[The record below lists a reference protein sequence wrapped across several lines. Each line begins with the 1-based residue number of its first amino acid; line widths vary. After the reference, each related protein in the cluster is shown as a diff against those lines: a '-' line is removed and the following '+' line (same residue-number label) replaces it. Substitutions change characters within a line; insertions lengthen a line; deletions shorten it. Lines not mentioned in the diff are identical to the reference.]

1 MTYIKT
7 YVADYNDLIK
17 MSTSDVVF
25 RYRKYDCLIGDTKS
39 VDYVN
44 KVLKE
49 EYEKE
54 NQINR

>member
-17 MSTSDVVF
+17 MSTSDIVF

-49 EYEKE
+49 EHEK
-54 NQINR
+54 NQINS

>member
-17 MSTSDVVF
+17 MSTSDIVF

-54 NQINR
+54 YQINR

>member
-17 MSTSDVVF
+17 MSTSDIVF

>member
-17 MSTSDVVF
+17 MSTSDIVF

-39 VDYVN
+39 IDYVN
-44 KVLKE
+44 RVLKE
-49 EYEKE
+49 EHEKE

>member
-17 MSTSDVVF
+17 MSTSDIVF

-39 VDYVN
+39 IDYVN